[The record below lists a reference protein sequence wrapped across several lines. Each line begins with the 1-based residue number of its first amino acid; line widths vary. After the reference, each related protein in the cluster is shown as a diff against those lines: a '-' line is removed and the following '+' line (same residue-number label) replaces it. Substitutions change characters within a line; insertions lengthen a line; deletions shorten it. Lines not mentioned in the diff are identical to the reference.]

1 LLLVALLCLSV
12 YNTRMSRS
20 VAHIFGTEAK
30 VKMMR
35 LFIFN
40 PSTSFDIPSVIT
52 RTKELP
58 RHVRRELT
66 ALIKSGLIRRRGT
79 VKRKGAKKKRGAVKA
94 PSKRTVQF
102 ILNTDYQY
110 LEPLA
115 DFLIDAAPISEK
127 EITKKLSR
135 TGASIKLILLA
146 GIFTHDID
154 SRVDLLIVGDHMK
167 RGSLV
172 TAISQIEA
180 ELGKEIRY
188 AAFETVDFKYRL
200 SVYDKLIRDIL
211 DFPHH
216 KILNKL
222 GLPEGKTTFL
232 STPPTI
238 AEV

>member
-1 LLLVALLCLSV
+1 
-12 YNTRMSRS
+12 MQRS
-20 VAHIFGTEAK
+20 VAQIFGGEAK

-40 PSTSFDIPSVIT
+40 PSQSFDIPTVIT

-66 ALIKSGLIRRRGT
+66 SLIKSGLVRRRGAQ
-79 VKRKGAKKKRGAVKA
+79 KRIKGAKKKRGVVKA

-102 ILNTDYQY
+102 TLNTDYQY

-127 EITKKLSR
+127 EIIKKLSR

-146 GIFTHDID
+146 GIFTHDAE
-154 SRVDLLIVGDHMK
+154 SRVDLLIVGDHIK
-167 RGSLV
+167 KGSLL

-211 DFPHH
+211 DFPHQ
-216 KILNKL
+216 KVVNKL

-232 STPPTI
+232 STPPT
-238 AEV
+238 VPLN

>member
-1 LLLVALLCLSV
+1 
-12 YNTRMSRS
+12 MSKS

-40 PSTSFDIPSVIT
+40 PTQSFDISSVIT

-58 RHVRRELT
+58 RHVRRELS
-66 ALIKSGLIRRRGT
+66 ALIKSGLIRRRGAA
-79 VKRKGAKKKRGAVKA
+79 KRTKGAKKKRGAAAKA
-94 PSKRTVQF
+94 PSRKTVQF
-102 ILNTDYQY
+102 TLNTDYPY

-127 EITKKLSR
+127 EIVKKLSR
-135 TGASIKLILLA
+135 TGASVKLILLA
-146 GIFTHDID
+146 GIFTHDTE
-154 SRVDLLIVGDHMK
+154 SRVDLLIVGDHLK
-167 RGSLV
+167 KGSLV

-211 DFPHH
+211 DFPHQ
-216 KILNKL
+216 KVLNKL
-222 GLPEGKTTFL
+222 ALPEGKATFL
-232 STPPTI
+232 STPQKL
-238 AEV
+238 AEN